1 MAVCIVCGNP
11 AENCLCESCSKTVDR
26 EKLAEQI
33 TAYKP
38 GIGENELWDRIS
50 AEMTYPSFFKN
61 LVFSVTADMDSPRK
75 EYLRLLSIADG
86 SANVP
91 KASRPWLYEVYE

>member
-33 TAYKP
+33 MAYKS

-50 AEMTYPSFFKN
+50 AEMT
-61 LVFSVTADMDSPRK
+61 
-75 EYLRLLSIADG
+75 
-86 SANVP
+86 
-91 KASRPWLYEVYE
+91 